1 VAALGKPS
9 RPEPAPALFR
19 LLADSALSRAALGAC
34 AVPLAMLDAVA
45 AARPVTFANPAFE
58 RHFGYGPGEALGR
71 PLGALVFQGDETAV
85 QRLLADPSARFVAR
99 ASAKDGSPRPV
110 EITLG
115 AVRAADGRI
124 THWVAGF
131 ADRSEI
137 ERLRAELQGL
147 RSLAAAP

>member
-1 VAALGKPS
+1 MAALGKPT

-34 AVPLAMLDAVA
+34 AVPLAMLDANA
-45 AARPVTFANPAFE
+45 AAKPVTFANPAFE
-58 RHFGYGPGEALGR
+58 HFFGYGPGEALGR
-71 PLGALVFQGDETAV
+71 SLGALLFQGDETTV
-85 QRLLADPSARFVAR
+85 QRLIADPAARYVAK

-110 EITLG
+110 EISLG